1 MKNKIKRRVKLSR
14 KKKIKK
20 EISSSLEL
28 GITHWDLKL
37 SCSSSTENN
46 QDFWT
51 SSHAAP
57 WASTV
62 KRLQGVLSTSVLMKM
77 FLGQHSTSW

>member
-37 SCSSSTENN
+37 SCSSALRTIRI
-46 QDFWT
+46 FG
-51 SSHAAP
+51 HH
-57 WASTV
+57 
-62 KRLQGVLSTSVLMKM
+62 LMQA
-77 FLGQHSTSW
+77 LGQHC

>member
-14 KKKIKK
+14 KKKNK
-20 EISSSLEL
+20 EGNLLLAGAGNYSLGPEAL
-28 GITHWDLKL
+28 LL
-37 SCSSSTENN
+37 LSTENN